1 MSSQAPN
8 RNLWECF
15 SGMPTEMQIAILQHL
30 PKRKLILFA
39 QLNSRCFDLAIE
51 VRWKEAEL
59 SALIQV
65 PSRNGRRQTYANH
78 VRTLRVRQISS
89 ETLPSVLALSFPKL
103 RSLKNFNITRCDA
116 AASDLV
122 RHFAQLNRIL
132 NLEILSSQWVPET
145 FIGKVRNFSHLKRL
159 VIDFALGSSL
169 NLQPQKVIS
178 WPNLKHALVRFGS
191 GRPPESLVQDFRK
204 CPALAKLELKTGQLP
219 RLMLLEPSVA
229 SGAAGFEALRHLD
242 IRISHH
248 AVIQEISRLTDL
260 TSLKIDLGDTVNFPP
275 TSFSQLAKLRDLRS
289 LSLTSTRQ
297 PSLHPLF
304 DREVEQSDI
313 LDLIR
318 HLGKLDYFR
327 WNLEGVV
334 DTHGL
339 IEGIARLQT
348 NLQKTYL
355 GFAVHIPDIFER
367 KDVTIKTQKSLRV
380 LRVRNTLFDT
390 YLPDHKATDVAAR
403 TVKTLFPSLKVFEVE
418 AEGSIE
424 HWGSL

>member
-8 RNLWECF
+8 RNLWDAF

-30 PKRKLILFA
+30 PKRRLVLSA
-39 QLNSRCFDLAIE
+39 QLNNRCFDLAIE

-59 SALIQV
+59 SALMRV

-89 ETLPSVLALSFPKL
+89 ETLPRVLALSFPKL
-103 RSLKNFNITRCDA
+103 RSLKNVNVTRCDA
-116 AASDLV
+116 AALDLL
-122 RHFAQLNRIL
+122 RHFAQLYRIL
-132 NLEILSSQWVPET
+132 DLEMLSSQRVPET
-145 FIGKVRNFSHLKRL
+145 FIGQVCNFSHLKRL
-159 VIDFALGSSL
+159 DIDFALGSSL
-169 NLQPQKVIS
+169 DLKPKNAIS
-178 WPNLKHALVRFGS
+178 WPNLEHALVRFGS

-204 CPALAKLELKTGQLP
+204 CPSLEKFELKTEQLP
-219 RLMLLEPSVA
+219 RLMLLGPC
-229 SGAAGFEALRHLD
+229 
-242 IRISHH
+242 
-248 AVIQEISRLTDL
+248 
-260 TSLKIDLGDTVNFPP
+260 
-275 TSFSQLAKLRDLRS
+275 SQLAKLRDLES

-297 PSLHPLF
+297 PNLHPLF

-318 HLGKLDYFR
+318 HLGKLDYFS
-327 WNLEGVV
+327 WNLESVV

-355 GFAVHIPDIFER
+355 GFAVHIPDVFEL
-367 KDVTIKTQKSLRV
+367 KDVTMKTQKSLRV

-390 YLPDHKATDVAAR
+390 YLPDHEATDVAAR

-424 HWGSL
+424 DW

>member
-8 RNLWECF
+8 RNLWDAF

-30 PKRKLILFA
+30 PNRRLVLLA
-39 QLNSRCFDLAIE
+39 QLNNRCFDLAIE

-59 SALIQV
+59 SALMRV

-89 ETLPSVLALSFPKL
+89 ETLPRVLALSFPKL
-103 RSLKNFNITRCDA
+103 RSLKNVNVTRWDA
-116 AASDLV
+116 AALDLL
-122 RHFAQLNRIL
+122 RNFAQLDRIL
-132 NLEILSSQWVPET
+132 DLEMLSSQRVPET
-145 FIGKVRNFSHLKRL
+145 FIGEVRKFNHLKRL
-159 VIDFALGSSL
+159 NIDFALGSFL
-169 NLQPQKVIS
+169 DLEPQDAIS
-178 WPNLKHALVRFGS
+178 WPNLEHALVRFGR
-191 GRPPESLVQDFRK
+191 GRPPASLVQDLRK
-204 CPALAKLELKTGQLP
+204 CPALEKLELKTEQLP
-219 RLMLLEPSVA
+219 RLILLGPSIA

-242 IRISHH
+242 IRISSHH
-248 AVIQEISRLTDL
+248 TVIQEISRLTDL
-260 TSLKIDLGDTVNFPP
+260 TSLTIDLGDTVNFPP

-304 DREVEQSDI
+304 DREIEQSDI

-318 HLGKLDYFR
+318 HLGKLDYFS

-334 DTHGL
+334 DTRGL

-367 KDVTIKTQKSLRV
+367 KEVTMKTQKSLRI
-380 LRVRNTLFDT
+380 LRIRNTLFDT
-390 YLPDHKATDVAAR
+390 YPPDHEATDVAAR

-424 HWGSL
+424 HW

>member
-8 RNLWECF
+8 RNLWDAF

-30 PKRKLILFA
+30 PKRRLVLLA
-39 QLNSRCFDLAIE
+39 QLNNRCFDLAIE

-59 SALIQV
+59 SALMRV
-65 PSRNGRRQTYANH
+65 PSSNGRRQTYANH

-89 ETLPSVLALSFPKL
+89 ETLPRVLALSFPKL
-103 RSLKNFNITRCDA
+103 RSLKNVNVTRCDA
-116 AASDLV
+116 AALDLL
-122 RHFAQLNRIL
+122 RHFAQLYRIL
-132 NLEILSSQWVPET
+132 DLEMLSSQRVPET
-145 FIGKVRNFSHLKRL
+145 FIGQVRNFSHLKRL
-159 VIDFALGSSL
+159 DIDFALGSSL
-169 NLQPQKVIS
+169 DLKPKNAIS
-178 WPNLKHALVRFGS
+178 WPNLEHALVRFGS
-191 GRPPESLVQDFRK
+191 GRPPDSLVQDFRR
-204 CPALAKLELKTGQLP
+204 CPSLEKFELKTEQLP
-219 RLMLLEPSVA
+219 RLMLLGPSVA

-248 AVIQEISRLTDL
+248 TVIQEISRLTDL

-275 TSFSQLAKLRDLRS
+275 TSFSQLAKLRDLAS

-297 PSLHPLF
+297 PNLHPLF

-318 HLGKLDYFR
+318 HLGKLDYFS
-327 WNLEGVV
+327 WNLESVV

-355 GFAVHIPDIFER
+355 GFAVHIPDVFEL
-367 KDVTIKTQKSLRV
+367 KDVTMKTQKSLRV

-390 YLPDHKATDVAAR
+390 YLPDHEATEVAAR

-424 HWGSL
+424 HW

>member
-1 MSSQAPN
+1 M
-8 RNLWECF
+8 
-15 SGMPTEMQIAILQHL
+15 
-30 PKRKLILFA
+30 
-39 QLNSRCFDLAIE
+39 
-51 VRWKEAEL
+51 
-59 SALIQV
+59 
-65 PSRNGRRQTYANH
+65 
-78 VRTLRVRQISS
+78 
-89 ETLPSVLALSFPKL
+89 LALSFPKL

-132 NLEILSSQWVPET
+132 NLEMLSSQWVPET

-159 VIDFALGSSL
+159 DIDFFLGSSL
-169 NLQPQKVIS
+169 DLEPQNSIS
-178 WPNLKHALVRFGS
+178 WPNLEHALVRFGR
-191 GRPPESLVQDFRK
+191 GRPPGSLVQDFRK
-204 CPALAKLELKTGQLP
+204 CPALEKLVLKTEQLP
-219 RLMLLEPSVA
+219 RLMLLGPSVA

-248 AVIQEISRLTDL
+248 AAIQEISRLTDL
-260 TSLKIDLGDTVNFPP
+260 TSLTIDLGDTVNFPP
-275 TSFSQLAKLRDLRS
+275 TSFSQLAKLRDLES

-304 DREVEQSDI
+304 DGEVEQSDI

-318 HLGKLDYFR
+318 HLGKLDYFS

-355 GFAVHIPDIFER
+355 GFAVHIPDVFER

-390 YLPDHKATDVAAR
+390 YLPDHEATDVAAR
-403 TVKTLFPSLKVFEVE
+403 TVKTLFPSLQVFEVE

-424 HWGSL
+424 HW

>member
-1 MSSQAPN
+1 MSSQAQN
-8 RNLWECF
+8 RNLWDCF

-30 PKRKLILFA
+30 PKRRLVFFA
-39 QLNSRCFDLAIE
+39 QLNNRCFDLAIE
-51 VRWKEAEL
+51 VRWKDAEL
-59 SALIQV
+59 SALTQV

-78 VRTLRVRQISS
+78 VRTLRVGQISS
-89 ETLPSVLALSFPKL
+89 ETLSSVLALNFPKL
-103 RSLKNFNITRCDA
+103 RSLKNLNGIL
-116 AASDLV
+116 DL
-122 RHFAQLNRIL
+122 
-132 NLEILSSQWVPET
+132 EMLSSQWVPET
-145 FIGKVRNFSHLKRL
+145 FIGEVRNFSHLKRL
-159 VIDFALGSSL
+159 DIDFALGSSL
-169 NLQPQKVIS
+169 NLVPQNAIS
-178 WPNLKHALVRFGS
+178 WPNLEHALVRFGR
-191 GRPPESLVQDFRK
+191 GRPPGSLVQDFRK
-204 CPALAKLELKTGQLP
+204 CPALEKLELKTEQLP
-219 RLMLLEPSVA
+219 RLILLEPSVA
-229 SGAAGFEALRHLD
+229 SGAAGFEALRHLN

-248 AVIQEISRLTDL
+248 TVIQEISRLTDL
-260 TSLKIDLGDTVNFPP
+260 TSLTIDLGDTVNLPP
-275 TSFSQLAKLRDLRS
+275 TSFSQLAKLRDLES

-318 HLGKLDYFR
+318 HLGKLDYFS
-327 WNLEGVV
+327 WNLESVV

-355 GFAVHIPDIFER
+355 GFAVQIPDVFER
-367 KDVTIKTQKSLRV
+367 KDVTIKTQKSLQV

-390 YLPDHKATDVAAR
+390 HLPDHAVRDVAAR

>member
-1 MSSQAPN
+1 
-8 RNLWECF
+8 
-15 SGMPTEMQIAILQHL
+15 
-30 PKRKLILFA
+30 
-39 QLNSRCFDLAIE
+39 
-51 VRWKEAEL
+51 
-59 SALIQV
+59 
-65 PSRNGRRQTYANH
+65 
-78 VRTLRVRQISS
+78 
-89 ETLPSVLALSFPKL
+89 
-103 RSLKNFNITRCDA
+103 
-116 AASDLV
+116 
-122 RHFAQLNRIL
+122 
-132 NLEILSSQWVPET
+132 
-145 FIGKVRNFSHLKRL
+145 
-159 VIDFALGSSL
+159 
-169 NLQPQKVIS
+169 
-178 WPNLKHALVRFGS
+178 
-191 GRPPESLVQDFRK
+191 
-204 CPALAKLELKTGQLP
+204 
-219 RLMLLEPSVA
+219 MLLEPSVA

-248 AVIQEISRLTDL
+248 AAIQEISRLTDL

-318 HLGKLDYFR
+318 HLGKLDYCS

-355 GFAVHIPDIFER
+355 GFAVHIPDSFER

>member
-30 PKRKLILFA
+30 PKRKLVLFA

-59 SALIQV
+59 SELTQV

-78 VRTLRVRQISS
+78 VRTLRVGQISS
-89 ETLPSVLALSFPKL
+89 QTLSSVLALNFPKL
-103 RSLKNFNITRCDA
+103 RSLKNVNITRCDA
-116 AASDLV
+116 PALDLV
-122 RHFAQLNRIL
+122 YHFAQLDRIL
-132 NLEILSSQWVPET
+132 NLEMLSSQWVPET
-145 FIGKVRNFSHLKRL
+145 FVGEVRNFRHLKRL
-159 VIDFALGSSL
+159 DINFALGSSL
-169 NLQPQKVIS
+169 NLEPQNIIS
-178 WPNLKHALVRFGS
+178 WPNLEHALVRFGS

-204 CPALAKLELKTGQLP
+204 CPTLAKLELKTGQLP
-219 RLMLLEPSVA
+219 RLMLLRPSVA
-229 SGAAGFEALRHLD
+229 SGAASFEALRHLD

-248 AVIQEISRLTDL
+248 AAIQEISRLTDL

-275 TSFSQLAKLRDLRS
+275 TSFSQLAKLRDLES

-304 DREVEQSDI
+304 GREVEQSDI

-318 HLGKLDYFR
+318 HLGKLEYFS
-327 WNLEGVV
+327 WNLESIL
-334 DTHGL
+334 DTRGL

-348 NLQKTYL
+348 SLQKTYL

-367 KDVTIKTQKSLRV
+367 KDVTTKVQKSLRI
-380 LRVRNTLFDT
+380 LRIRNTLFDT
-390 YLPDHKATDVAAR
+390 YLPDHEATDVAAR
-403 TVKTLFPSLKVFEVE
+403 TVKTLFPSLQVFEVE

-424 HWGSL
+424 HW